1 LTPQQIDEI
10 TLPQWYAIARAKVDA
25 DPSLSGG
32 GILLSSLSGLS
43 PDAAKEM
50 GFRVLGQQK

>member
-10 TLPQWYAIARAKVDA
+10 TLPQWFAIAQAANDP
-25 DPSLSGG
+25 DPSSSGG
-32 GILLSSLSGLS
+32 IPLASLSGLS

-50 GFRVLGQQK
+50 GFRVAK